1 MNTEQP
7 YELHTHGGGAF
18 VSFDSKKGDV
28 LSLPLISLNRA
39 ILRTRGQG
47 SELVLEFEANLVSV
61 FGCKLD
67 SLRDYLLAGRLKVI
81 RTGQFEECAVT
92 GIRVSDS

>member
-1 MNTEQP
+1 MNDQHP

-18 VSFDSKKGDV
+18 VSFDSMQGDV
-28 LSLPLISLNRA
+28 LSLSLISLNRA

>member
-47 SELVLEFEANLVSV
+47 SELVLEFENNLVSV
-61 FGCKLD
+61 FGRNLAP
-67 SLRDYLLAGRLKVI
+67 LRDHLLAGRLKLI

-92 GIRVSDS
+92 GLRVSDS

>member
-1 MNTEQP
+1 MNTSQP

-18 VSFDSKKGDV
+18 VSFDSMQGDV

-61 FGCKLD
+61 FGNNLA
-67 SLRDYLLAGRLKVI
+67 SLRDHLLAGRLKVI
-81 RTGQFEECAVT
+81 RVGQFEECSVT